1 MPSSKKQSI
10 ASSANIRKPFRKE
23 ISVKRLIA
31 LLVLAVSLGALASQ
45 AYAQAK
51 IVRGEGAV
59 IVQGVMASGP
69 SEEDRGAAM
78 KAAKLMAWRSY
89 LALPGQNETVD
100 QIRTNEKLFL
110 DRLDELLVD
119 LVTVE
124 EVFNK
129 DSKRYMLRIKATV
142 AESVVN
148 SMIREFSKGGA
159 KGQAAFGTG
168 SSAVAGVPIL
178 VLGMARE
185 ADVVKSF
192 MEKETKVT
200 ETSRDSESNKMKQGA
215 GGRTAAASESGM
227 STVRTKDV
235 TGGNREKKRDKVT
248 YKIGNVSILNSKL
261 PRILLQNGI
270 KASPYAF
277 LMRPC
282 KLPNP
287 DNFSKQ
293 YAASDIGELP
303 AKVMADIQENLAACG
318 KVKYWVFASM
328 DVGGYG
334 TDPNTGL
341 NLATVTVNVQLME
354 VETGAQLASASK
366 DVPGRSADQGD
377 AIKMA
382 TEGAV
387 QAVGDIITA
396 QVANLGR

>member
-1 MPSSKKQSI
+1 M
-10 ASSANIRKPFRKE
+10 
-23 ISVKRLIA
+23 KRLFA
-31 LLVLAVSLGALASQ
+31 MLVLAISLGGSASHVL
-45 AYAQAK
+45 AQAK
-51 IVRGEGAV
+51 IVRGEGSV
-59 IVQGVMASGP
+59 IAQGSMGSGP
-69 SEEDRGAAM
+69 SEEDRIAAL
-78 KAAKLMAWRSY
+78 KAAKLTAWRSY

-100 QIRTNEKLFL
+100 QIRANEKQFL
-110 DRLDELLVD
+110 DKLDELLVD
-119 LVTVE
+119 IVTVE
-124 EVFNK
+124 ETYNK
-129 DSKRYMLRIKATV
+129 DSKRYALRIKATV

-148 SMIREFSKGGA
+148 SMIRQISKGGE
-159 KGQAAFGTG
+159 KGQGAAGSGT
-168 SSAVAGVPIL
+168 SAVAGVPIL

-192 MEKETKVT
+192 MEKETRVT
-200 ETSRDSESNKMKQGA
+200 ETSRDNESNKVKQSA
-215 GGRTAAASESGM
+215 GGRTAAASETGM

-334 TDPNTGL
+334 IDPNTGL

-366 DVPGRSADQGD
+366 DLPGRSADQGD

-382 TEGAV
+382 TEGAI
-387 QAVGDIITA
+387 QAVGDIITS
-396 QVANLGR
+396 QVASLGK

>member
-1 MPSSKKQSI
+1 M
-10 ASSANIRKPFRKE
+10 F
-23 ISVKRLIA
+23 A
-31 LLVLAVSLGALASQ
+31 LLVFAIFAGAPASQ
-45 AYAQAK
+45 ALAQAK
-51 IVRGEGAV
+51 IVRGEGAATA
-59 IVQGVMASGP
+59 QAALASGP
-69 SEEDRGAAM
+69 SEEDRNTAM

-89 LALPGQNETVD
+89 LAMPGQNETVD
-100 QIRTNEKLFL
+100 QIRANEKLFL
-110 DRLDELLVD
+110 ERLDDLLVD
-119 LVTVE
+119 VVTVDE
-124 EVFNK
+124 SYNK
-129 DSKRYMLRIKATV
+129 ESKRYALRIKATV

-148 SMIREFSKGGA
+148 SMIREMNKGAAKQQAASGGA
-159 KGQAAFGTG
+159 
-168 SSAVAGVPIL
+168 SPSLAGLPIL

-192 MEKETKVT
+192 SDKETKIT
-200 ETSRDSESNKMKQGA
+200 ESSRDSEAARVKAGA

-227 STVRTKDV
+227 SSVRTKEV
-235 TGGNREKKRDKVT
+235 TGGNVERKRDRVT

-270 KASPYAF
+270 KSSPYAF
-277 LMRPC
+277 LMKPC

-303 AKVMADIQENLAACG
+303 AKVMADIQENLVNCG

-334 TDPNTGL
+334 TDPNTGYS
-341 NLATVTVNVQLME
+341 LATVTVNVQLLE
-354 VETGAQLASASK
+354 VDTGAQVASASK

-377 AIKMA
+377 AIRIA
-382 TEGAV
+382 TDGAV

-396 QVANLGR
+396 QVANLGK

>member
-1 MPSSKKQSI
+1 M
-10 ASSANIRKPFRKE
+10 N
-23 ISVKRLIA
+23 RLFAI
-31 LLVLAVSLGALASQ
+31 LVLAISLGTVAPQL
-45 AYAQAK
+45 YAQAK

-59 IVQGVMASGP
+59 IAQGMMASGP
-69 SEEDRGAAM
+69 SEDDRTAAM

-100 QIRTNEKLFL
+100 QIRANEKQFL

-119 LVTVE
+119 IVTVE
-124 EVFNK
+124 ESYNK
-129 DSKRYMLRIKATV
+129 DSKRYAIRIKATV
-142 AESVVN
+142 AETVVN
-148 SMIREFSKGGA
+148 SMIRGFSKGGA
-159 KGQAAFGTG
+159 TGQAGAGTG
-168 SSAVAGVPIL
+168 ASAVAGVPIL

-192 MEKETKVT
+192 MDKETRVT
-200 ETSRDSESNKMKQGA
+200 ETSRDNESNKVKQGA
-215 GGRTAAASESGM
+215 AGRTSAASETGM

-270 KASPYAF
+270 KASSYAF

-303 AKVMADIQENLAACG
+303 AKVMADIQENLVTCG

-354 VETGAQLASASK
+354 VETGAQVASASK

-387 QAVGDIITA
+387 QAVGDIITSQMA
-396 QVANLGR
+396 TLGK